1 MNKGIVIIPTYNE
14 RGNIKNVIERVF
26 KLETAFE
33 VLVVDDS
40 SPDGTA
46 DIVRELQSAYP
57 DRLHLMVRTTKNGLG
72 TAYIAGFR
80 KCLEMDCTHIFEM
93 DADLSHNPDDLPR
106 LFAACTEGGAD
117 LSIGSRY
124 VKGGD
129 VRNWPFMRVLM
140 SYCASIYVRSVLWM
154 NITDTTAGFVCYRRE
169 VLEAIDLDKIE
180 FVGYAFQIEMKYAAL
195 RRGFTLKEVP
205 ITFIDR
211 QVGLSKMNMGIFKEA
226 FFGVLRMRFRK
237 QQP

>member
-1 MNKGIVIIPTYNE
+1 M
-14 RGNIKNVIERVF
+14 
-26 KLETAFE
+26 AFDI
-33 VLVVDDS
+33 LVVDDS

-46 DIVRELQSAYP
+46 DIVRELQQDHP
-57 DRLHLMVRTTKNGLG
+57 DRLHLMVRTEKNGLG
-72 TAYIAGFR
+72 TAYIAGFG
-80 KCLEMDCTHIFEM
+80 KCLEMDYTHIFEM
-93 DADLSHNPDDLPR
+93 DADLSHDPDDLPR

-124 VKGGD
+124 IKGGD
-129 VRNWPFMRVLM
+129 VRNWPMMRVLM

-169 VLEAIDLDKIE
+169 VLEAIDLDRIE

-195 RRGFTLKEVP
+195 RRGFKLKEVP
-205 ITFIDR
+205 ITFKDR

-226 FFGVLRMRFRK
+226 FFGVLKMRLRR